1 MVLKAVCSSS
11 RCCSLRCRATS
22 RSTVRW
28 QLPVSLAF
36 LGFKAIYCR
45 FIPDLVLVT

>member
-1 MVLKAVCSSS
+1 MMVPGLNDLVYVMGVGQCAWSYSFHWS
-11 RCCSLRCRATS
+11 R
-22 RSTVRW
+22 
-28 QLPVSLAF
+28 F